1 MPGPPTQSITQLLSA
16 AGRGD
21 EGARERLW
29 AIVYDELH
37 RIAIGQAKHEAPG
50 RTLQPTALVNEA
62 YLRLL
67 GDSGGGWADRRHFF
81 AAAAKIMRR
90 IRIDDARKR
99 KRLKRGG
106 ARRPVSLDAASE
118 TGLALADLVLWD
130 DDDPAE
136 TLALDEALSRL
147 EQIDPRKAEVVMLR
161 FYTGLTRDQ
170 IAEMLKIA
178 PRTVDKDWH
187 FARAWLHRELNGDQT
202 DEPRR

>member
-1 MPGPPTQSITQLLSA
+1 M
-16 AGRGD
+16 
-21 EGARERLW
+21 
-29 AIVYDELH
+29 YDELH